1 MSIRPIKNP
10 QTPAWKEALHKKVVQ
25 PLRSVGG
32 CLLLPA
38 LLGAPIYLPFVVGH
52 ALGWVMDAFGLEPLG
67 IIFIVGFGSIIMGG
81 MIGCILLVL
90 LHVVWL
96 DSFLERVVLE
106 PYRDKIRN
114 CAGIV
119 FTIISSLLFTCCVSG
134 GLIRSE
140 WSKIGHTSA
149 VQEKS
154 GVQEERY
161 WVTTSSG
168 KTHNSSC
175 RYYANSKGHF
185 STKGTGNNCKICGG
199 AN

>member
-1 MSIRPIKNP
+1 M
-10 QTPAWKEALHKKVVQ
+10 
-25 PLRSVGG
+25 
-32 CLLLPA
+32 PA
-38 LLGAPIYLPFVVGH
+38 LLGAPIYLPFVVGN
-52 ALGWVMDAFGLEPLG
+52 ALGWVRDAFGLEPLV
-67 IIFIVGFGSIIMGG
+67 IIFIVGLISIVAGG

-90 LHVVWL
+90 LQAVWL
-96 DSFLERVVLE
+96 DSFLEKAVLE

-114 CAGIV
+114 GVGIAI
-119 FTIISSLLFTCCVSG
+119 FIISSLLILCCVSG

-149 VQEKS
+149 VLEES

-175 RYYANSKGHF
+175 RYYANCKGHF

-199 AN
+199 AR

>member
-1 MSIRPIKNP
+1 MSIRPIKSP
-10 QTPAWKEALHKKVVQ
+10 QAQAGNASSQGEERSA
-25 PLRSVGG
+25 LRSAGG
-32 CLLLPA
+32 CLLFLA
-38 LLGAPIYLPFVVGH
+38 VLGAPVYLPFVVGH
-52 ALGWVMDAFGLEPLG
+52 VLGRVMDAFGLEPLA
-67 IIFIVGFGSIIMGG
+67 IIFIVGLISIVAGG
-81 MIGCILLVL
+81 LIGCILLVL
-90 LHVVWL
+90 LQAVWL
-96 DSFLERVVLE
+96 DSFLEKAVYS

-119 FTIISSLLFTCCVSG
+119 FTIISSLLILCCVSG

-149 VQEKS
+149 VQE
-154 GVQEERY
+154 ERY
-161 WVTTSSG
+161 WVTTTSG

-199 AN
+199 ANGDDAR

>member
-1 MSIRPIKNP
+1 MSIRPIKSP
-10 QTPAWKEALHKKVVQ
+10 QAQAGNASSQGEETSV
-25 PLRSVGG
+25 LRGAG
-32 CLLLPA
+32 NCLLLLA
-38 LLGAPIYLPFVVGH
+38 LLGAPIYLPFIVGN
-52 ALGWVMDAFGLEPLG
+52 ALGWVVDAFGLEPLV
-67 IIFIVGFGSIIMGG
+67 IIILVGFLSIMIGG
-81 MIGCILLVL
+81 LIGCILLVL
-90 LHVVWL
+90 LQAVWL
-96 DSFLERVVLE
+96 DSFLEKAVLE

-114 CAGIV
+114 CVGIV
-119 FTIISSLLFTCCVSG
+119 FTIISSLLILCCVSG

-140 WSKIGHTSA
+140 WSKIGHTAAAPEESA
-149 VQEKS
+149 
-154 GVQEERY
+154 VQEERY

>member
-1 MSIRPIKNP
+1 MSLRPLKSL
-10 QTPAWKEALHKKVVQ
+10 QAQAGSDSSKEEEASS
-25 PLRSVGG
+25 LRTAGG
-32 CLLLPA
+32 CLLFLA
-38 LLGAPIYLPFVVGH
+38 VVGAPVYLPFVVGH

-67 IIFIVGFGSIIMGG
+67 IIFIVGFSSIVAGG

-90 LHVVWL
+90 LQAVWL
-96 DSFLERVVLE
+96 DSFLERAVLE

-119 FTIISSLLFTCCVSG
+119 FTIISSLLILCCVSG

-140 WSKIGHTSA
+140 WSKIGQTSA
-149 VQEKS
+149 
-154 GVQEERY
+154 VQEERY
-161 WVTTSSG
+161 WVTSSSG

-185 STKGTGNNCKICGG
+185 STTGTGNNCKICGG
-199 AN
+199 AR

>member
-1 MSIRPIKNP
+1 M
-10 QTPAWKEALHKKVVQ
+10 
-25 PLRSVGG
+25 
-32 CLLLPA
+32 PA
-38 LLGAPIYLPFVVGH
+38 LLGAPIYLPLLVGN

-67 IIFIVGFGSIIMGG
+67 IIFIVGFISIMAGG

-90 LHVVWL
+90 LQAVWL
-96 DSFLERVVLE
+96 DSFLEKAVLE
-106 PYRDKIRN
+106 PYHDKIRN
-114 CAGIV
+114 GVGIAI
-119 FTIISSLLFTCCVSG
+119 FIISSLLILCCVSG

-175 RYYANSKGHF
+175 RYYADSKGHF
-185 STKGTGNNCKICGG
+185 STKGTGNNCRICGG
-199 AN
+199 AR